1 MRRRDFL
8 QVAPA
13 GLLVND
19 SSGPLAVGTE
29 GILSTF
35 PPGFVWG
42 VSSSAL
48 QIEGALEADG
58 RGPSIW
64 DQTKGGEPARG
75 PEPAAGHYHRW
86 PDDIRL
92 LQDLGVAAYRFSVAW
107 PRVLPEGAGA
117 VNQKGLDFYDQ
128 LVDGLLSAGITPWVC
143 LHHWDLPTP
152 LQKMG
157 GWIQRE
163 TADRFLDYALVVV
176 GRIGDRIRHWIPLNE
191 PNVVAYGGYGA
202 GVYPPGHM
210 NEEFFFDSVH
220 HQNLAQ
226 GLALKALAGRNRFIG
241 PTLSISPVRP
251 ASSNPQDVAAAKL
264 HDLIYH
270 RAFLD
275 PLLGY
280 GYPEPLAFRMAPLV
294 RPGDL
299 EVIAQRPDF
308 LGLNYYGPEYRQAWT
323 GAPFSN
329 DGNVSPPRE
338 PITSEKT
345 PIDPQGLF
353 EILCSVRDRYPRT
366 PIVITENGFPGPD
379 VVGADGR
386 VDDAERIRFL
396 RSHLLAAQKALAA
409 GCDLRGYF
417 VWSFLDCWEWTWGY
431 DQRFGLVHVDF
442 DTGVRIPKSSF
453 SWYRSVLR
461 SNKIQP

>member
-1 MRRRDFL
+1 LCD
-8 QVAPA
+8 A
-13 GLLVND
+13 
-19 SSGPLAVGTE
+19 
-29 GILSTF
+29 
-35 PPGFVWG
+35 
-42 VSSSAL
+42 
-48 QIEGALEADG
+48 
-58 RGPSIW
+58 
-64 DQTKGGEPARG
+64 
-75 PEPAAGHYHRW
+75 
-86 PDDIRL
+86 
-92 LQDLGVAAYRFSVAW
+92 
-107 PRVLPEGAGA
+107 
-117 VNQKGLDFYDQ
+117 
-128 LVDGLLSAGITPWVC
+128 
-143 LHHWDLPTP
+143 
-152 LQKMG
+152 
-157 GWIQRE
+157 
-163 TADRFLDYALVVV
+163 
-176 GRIGDRIRHWIPLNE
+176 
-191 PNVVAYGGYGA
+191 
-202 GVYPPGHM
+202 
-210 NEEFFFDSVH
+210 VH

-264 HDLIYH
+264 HDMIFH

-299 EVIAQRPDF
+299 EVIAHRPDF

-345 PIDPQGLF
+345 RIDPQGLF
-353 EILCSVRDRYPRT
+353 
-366 PIVITENGFPGPD
+366 
-379 VVGADGR
+379 
-386 VDDAERIRFL
+386 L
-396 RSHLLAAQKALAA
+396 RSQLLAAQKALAA
-409 GCDLRGYF
+409 GCNLRGYF

-453 SWYRSVLR
+453 SWYRSVLG
-461 SNKIQP
+461 SNKIRP